1 MIGCPRRIASVTDR
15 QVLPVRPMR
24 AIADMLDRFYA
35 NTAFDAPVIELP
47 EEESHHL
54 ARVLRKQVGDH
65 IAVFDGHGGAATA
78 EVESLDRRTARVRIL
93 ERFPS
98 NEPAEPQFVLATA
111 VPKGDRARWLVEKAT
126 EIGVDVWVPLQ
137 TARSIVDPR
146 AARLDKLRQ
155 TVVAACKQCGRNRL
169 MDVCEPRAWHDL
181 LADVN
186 PGTRLLVADPAGAPV
201 LEALSRRQDER
212 LLVAVGP
219 EGGLTSEELALAAGR
234 GAEFVSLG
242 PHILRIETAAVTL
255 AALVTAAAQSS

>member
-1 MIGCPRRIASVTDR
+1 
-15 QVLPVRPMR
+15 
-24 AIADMLDRFYA
+24 MLDRFFA
-35 NTAFDAPVIELP
+35 PTSFDRPVIELP

-54 ARVLRKQVGDH
+54 ARVLRKGVGDH
-65 IAVFDGHGGAATA
+65 ITIFDGQGRAATA
-78 EVESLDRRTARVRIL
+78 AVDAVGRRAVRVRVV
-93 ERFPS
+93 
-98 NEPAEPQFVLATA
+98 EPISIEVPARRHIVLATA

-169 MDVCEPRAWHDL
+169 MEVCEPRAWPDL
-181 LADVN
+181 LTEVN
-186 PGTRLLVADPAGAPV
+186 PGTRLLVADPAGAPAMEV
-201 LEALSRRQDER
+201 LPQRNAAR

-219 EGGLTSEELALAAGR
+219 EGGFTSEELTFAAGL

-242 PHILRIETAAVTL
+242 PHVLRIETAAVAL
-255 AALVTAAAQSS
+255 AALVMAAAQSS